1 MKTPRLLALVW
12 LALMALVLVSPAW
25 AQETSSGI
33 RGQVVDQTGT
43 PVTTGTVLVVHQ
55 PTGTSRRL
63 TPNSQGQFAARGL
76 PVGGPYTVTLLDAT
90 DYQSEQV
97 ENLFL
102 TLGQS
107 ENVVIKAIA
116 VEDVA
121 SLDELVVTGSAVARL
136 LQTGA
141 GSEFDRRDIEKA
153 TAIDRDL
160 KSILREDSKVVVDN
174 TVDGGPGLS
183 IAGSNI
189 RFNSLTV
196 DGVAQNDNFGLN
208 KNGYPTRRA
217 PISLDAVEAL
227 SVNIAPFEVTYGSF
241 LGGNINVVTKSGT
254 NEFEGTGYYLYSSD
268 SVTGSNSKGDD
279 LPVGDFREKTW
290 GFSLGG
296 PIIKD
301 KLFFFANY
309 EKFDTTRSFPFQL
322 DNDDGNITGTE
333 IPNVTQSDVD
343 RAVGIARDLYGY
355 DALGFNADNDEEDE
369 KFIVKADWN
378 INDYHR
384 ASFTFQRSEGNL
396 VRDFFSN
403 PTTQTAALL
412 SNRYNMNELL
422 KTYSFQAFSDWT
434 TNFSTE
440 IKIGFKD
447 VETDQTPISPN
458 FAAFTVATDTGGT
471 IRLGPDQFRHANDLN
486 NDTRFIKIKGDYFL
500 GDHTL
505 TFGYEQ
511 EKIDIFNLFV
521 PWSQGEFSFGSLD
534 DFANRNANFVTYGN
548 AFSGNPNDAA
558 ADFNFTNHIG
568 YIQDEWTVNNDLTI
582 FAGVR
587 YEVINNSDEPAFN
600 QDFLD
605 RNGFDNTEN
614 LDGNDLILPR
624 LGFNYAFNDRTII
637 RGGAGLFGGGTPNVW
652 LSNSYANTGVLSNTG
667 FFPRIPGQPFED
679 IFANVDAL
687 LQSGNID
694 EGTAQEFL
702 QQFLTPNPLA
712 DTNAIDPGF
721 DTPSSWKFNL
731 GVDYT
736 LDLTDWG
743 LGDGW
748 LITAEGI
755 WTDVKDAV
763 IWRETRR
770 EVVDTAP
777 DGRPIYNGP
786 ATGPN
791 PGDPGFDLILDNTS
805 KGHSEVY
812 NFDLQKTFFT
822 EKYGTFDARFS
833 YSRQNIK
840 EVNPGNAFIAFEG
853 FGQPATFDRNA
864 QVVYNS
870 EFEVK
875 NNITANLTWE
885 KFIFGNNRTLIN
897 LFYSGRSG
905 RHFSYT
911 FGRTFAFG
919 GSFLSDFD
927 NLDSQLLY
935 VPDGLNDPLVTGDA
949 ETLGALNNFINTE
962 GCLSDARGSII
973 DRHACRTRWVNRL
986 DLHFLQEIALP
997 GWDHRLEL
1005 TFDIENLT
1013 NLIDNDWGRQSSF
1026 LQPFNAPVV
1035 DVAINDQGQYVYSNF
1050 REPVETVSTIPSV
1063 WKMQFGIR
1071 YRF

>member
-1 MKTPRLLALVW
+1 MKTTRLLAPVL
-12 LALMALVLVSPAW
+12 LALMAFMHVPQAW
-25 AQETSSGI
+25 AQETSSGL
-33 RGQVVDQTGT
+33 RGQVIDQNGD
-43 PVTTGTVLVVHQ
+43 PVTTGTILVVHE

-63 TPNSQGQFAARGL
+63 TTNDRGQFSARGL
-76 PVGGPYTVTLLDAT
+76 PVGGPYTVTLIDAT
-90 DYQSEQV
+90 SYQSETV
-97 ENLFL
+97 ENLYL
-102 TLGQS
+102 SLGQS
-107 ENVVIKAIA
+107 ENVVIAA
-116 VEDVA
+116 VLQQDVA
-121 SLDELVVTGSAVARL
+121 ALDELVVTGASVERL

-141 GSEFDRRDIEKA
+141 GSNFGREDIEKA

-196 DGVAQNDNFGLN
+196 DGIAQNDNFGLN
-208 KNGYPTRRA
+208 KNGYPTRRS

-254 NEFEGTGYYLYSSD
+254 NDFEGTGYFLYSSD
-268 SVTGSNSKGDD
+268 SITGDESKGEE

-296 PIIKD
+296 PILKD

-309 EKFDTTRSFPFQL
+309 EKFDTTRSFPFAL
-322 DNDDGNITGTE
+322 DNADGVLTGTE
-333 IPNVTQSDVD
+333 IPNVTRDDVA
-343 RAVGIARDLYGY
+343 RAVQIARDVYGY
-355 DALGFNADNDEEDE
+355 DALGFDAANDEEDE
-369 KFIVKADWN
+369 KFIAKVDWN

-384 ASFTFQRSEGNL
+384 ASFTYQRSEGNL

-434 TNFSTE
+434 PNFSTE
-440 IKIGFKD
+440 VKIGYKD
-447 VETDQTPISPN
+447 VATDQTPVSQN
-458 FAAFTVATDTGGT
+458 FAAFTVTTPNGGT
-471 IRLGPDQFRHANDLN
+471 IRLGPDQFRHANDLD

-521 PWSQGEFSFGSLD
+521 PWSQGEFTFDNFD
-534 DFANRNANFVTYGN
+534 DFANRRSNFITYGN
-548 AFSGNPNDAA
+548 AFSGNPDDAA
-558 ADFNFTNHIG
+558 ADFSFTNHVG
-568 YIQDEWTVNNDLTI
+568 YIQDEWTVLPELTI

-600 QDFLD
+600 QAFFD
-605 RNGFDNTEN
+605 RNGFSNTEN

-624 LGFNYAFNDRTII
+624 LGFNYAFDDRTVF

-652 LSNSYANTGVLSNTG
+652 LSNSYANTGILSTIG
-667 FFPRIPGQPFED
+667 FFPRLSGAPFDD

-687 LQSGNID
+687 LQGNITD
-694 EGTAQEFL
+694 ETAREFL
-702 QQFLTPNPLA
+702 QQFLTPSAIA

-731 GVDYT
+731 AVDRT
-736 LDLTDWG
+736 FDLSNFG

-748 LITAEGI
+748 LVTAEGI
-755 WTDVKDAV
+755 WTSVKDAV

-770 EVVDTAP
+770 EVVGTAP

-805 KGHSEVY
+805 KGHSSVY

-822 EKYGTFDARFS
+822 EHAGTFDARFS

-864 QVVYNS
+864 DILYNS

-885 KFIFGNNRTLIN
+885 KNIFGNNRTLIN

-911 FGRTFAFG
+911 YGRTFAFG

-935 VPDGLNDPLVTGDA
+935 VPVGLNDALVTGDA
-949 ETLGALNNFINTE
+949 DTLAALDNFISNE
-962 GCLSDARGSII
+962 SCLDSARGGIVA
-973 DRHACRTRWVNRL
+973 RHACRTSWVNRL
-986 DLHFLQEIALP
+986 DLHFLQEIGLP

-1013 NLIDNDWGRQSSF
+1013 NLINNDWGRQESF

-1050 REPVETVSTIPSV
+1050 RNPVETVSTIPSV
-1063 WKMQFGIR
+1063 WKMQVGIR

>member
-1 MKTPRLLALVW
+1 MNNPRLLALVIIV
-12 LALMALVLVSPAW
+12 LMALVAMPPTW
-25 AQETSSGI
+25 AQETSSSL
-33 RGQVVDQTGT
+33 RGQVVDQNGN
-43 PVTTGTVLVVHQ
+43 PITTGTVLVVHE

-63 TPNSQGQFAARGL
+63 TPNSQGQFFARGL

-90 DYQSEQV
+90 EYQAEQV
-97 ENLFL
+97 ENLYL
-102 TLGQS
+102 SLGQA
-107 ENVVIKAIA
+107 ENVVISA
-116 VEDVA
+116 VSAGDVA
-121 SLDELVVTGSAVARL
+121 ALDELVVTGASVERL

-141 GSEFDRRDIEKA
+141 GSNYGREDIEKA

-196 DGVAQNDNFGLN
+196 DGIAQNDNFGLN
-208 KNGYPTRRA
+208 KNGYPTRRT
-217 PISLDAVEAL
+217 PIALDAVEAL

-254 NEFEGTGYYLYSSD
+254 NEYEGSGYFLYSSD
-268 SVTGSNSKGDD
+268 SVTGDESKGEE

-301 KLFFFANY
+301 KLFVFANY
-309 EKFDTTRSFPFQL
+309 EKFDTTRSFPFAL
-322 DNDDGNITGTE
+322 DNEDGVLTGTE
-333 IPNVTQSDVD
+333 IPNVTQGDVD
-343 RAVGIARDLYGY
+343 RAVQIARDVYGY
-355 DALGFNADNDEEDE
+355 DALGFDAANDEEDE

-434 TNFSTE
+434 ANFSTE
-440 IKIGFKD
+440 VKVGFKTVD
-447 VETDQTPISPN
+447 TDQTPVSEN
-458 FAAFTVATDTGGT
+458 FAAFTVRTPQGGT
-471 IRLGPDQFRHANDLN
+471 IRLGPDQFRHSNILE
-486 NDTRFIKIKGDYFL
+486 NDTRFLKIKGDYFL

-511 EKIDIFNLFV
+511 EKVEIFNLFL
-521 PWSQGEFSFGSLD
+521 PWSHGEFTFDSFA
-534 DFANRNANFVTYGN
+534 DFENRTSNFIIYGDS
-548 AFSGNPNDAA
+548 FSDNRNDAA
-558 ADFNFTNHIG
+558 ADFEFTNHIA
-568 YIQDEWTVNNDLTI
+568 YIQDEWTILPELTI
-582 FAGVR
+582 FAGLR
-587 YEVINNSDEPAFN
+587 YEVINNSDSPALN
-600 QDFLD
+600 QDFVN
-605 RNGFDNTEN
+605 RNGFANTEN

-624 LGFNYAFNDRTII
+624 LGFNYAFDDRTVF
-637 RGGAGLFGGGTPNVW
+637 RGGVGLFGGGTPNVW
-652 LSNSYANTGVLSNTG
+652 LSNSYSNTGVLSTIG
-667 FFPRIPGQPFED
+667 FFPRLDFAPFTD

-687 LQSGNID
+687 LQANID
-694 EGTAQEFL
+694 DTTANQFL
-702 QQFLTPNPLA
+702 QQFLTENPLA

-731 GVDYT
+731 AVDHT
-736 LDLTDWG
+736 LDLSNWG

-748 LITAEGI
+748 LVSAEGI
-755 WTDVKDAV
+755 WTSVKDAV
-763 IWRETRR
+763 VWRETRR
-770 EVVDTAP
+770 EVVGTAP

-786 ATGPN
+786 TTGPE
-791 PGDPGFDLILDNTS
+791 PADPGFDLVVDNTS
-805 KGHSEVY
+805 KGHSSVY

-822 EKYGTFDARFS
+822 ENAGTYDFHFS

-864 QVVYNS
+864 DILYNS

-885 KFIFGNNRTLIN
+885 KRIFGDNRTLIN

-919 GSFLSDFD
+919 GTFLADFD

-935 VPDGLNDPLVTGDA
+935 VPSGLNDPLVTGDA
-949 ETLGALNNFINTE
+949 DTLAALNGFIDRE
-962 GCLSDARGSII
+962 GCLSGARGSII
-973 DRHACRTRWVNRL
+973 ERHSCRTSWVNRL
-986 DLHFLQEIALP
+986 DLHFLQEVGLP
-997 GWDHRLEL
+997 GWDHRIEL

-1013 NLIDNDWGRQSSF
+1013 NLIDNDWGRQVSF